1 MLTDEKKAM
10 MLASFDVFRRPT
22 PKMYRI
28 QKSHDL
34 AVHYWGLGVPLTH
47 NSLKELW
54 FKLYRERR
62 AAVFNDRELSN
73 LWRVIFTTVA
83 DGLLPLIDSPEALS
97 IVVDALRERGKA
109 DKSEDFLRKWFDYYP
124 GPGRVP
130 LGGRNSMDALVASVP
145 KVQPLAQNGFFSEG
159 GPFRAAN
166 LLRKDENLSEGVVRV
181 GAGFI
186 TAESRF
192 TRYVWVERFPYYS
205 DMIARGVHK
214 TDDEMRAVLKFIT
227 DDSIDQGGKLRDP
240 TMLVDFTDAMLG
252 HFFKFPEDVPS
263 AGIRQE
269 IMWIFDRLLGSRKDP
284 INASRWHPIAG
295 KVSELFDFWEM
306 GLELENLFDFARD
319 AVEGGSAY
327 DSNTTA
333 TRHWTERREF
343 WLRYWRA
350 GRFKKCR
357 VYAASPTRHAELVKR
372 FKNKYPS
379 LISRLGV
386 LNGRTGPSFL
396 MFLFELRGDVVIS
409 EFSDMGKVRVGY
421 RTSKITTTRGTIHW
435 WDLLSKEYVKYDFTH
450 SGDWKQQA
458 DAAIEELTHERV
470 PR

>member
-145 KVQPLAQNGFFSEG
+145 KVQALAQNGFFSEG

-240 TMLVDFTDAMLG
+240 TMLVEFTDAMLG

-295 KVSELFDFWEM
+295 KVSELFD
-306 GLELENLFDFARD
+306 
-319 AVEGGSAY
+319 
-327 DSNTTA
+327 
-333 TRHWTERREF
+333 
-343 WLRYWRA
+343 
-350 GRFKKCR
+350 
-357 VYAASPTRHAELVKR
+357 
-372 FKNKYPS
+372 
-379 LISRLGV
+379 
-386 LNGRTGPSFL
+386 
-396 MFLFELRGDVVIS
+396 
-409 EFSDMGKVRVGY
+409 
-421 RTSKITTTRGTIHW
+421 
-435 WDLLSKEYVKYDFTH
+435 
-450 SGDWKQQA
+450 
-458 DAAIEELTHERV
+458 
-470 PR
+470 

>member
-124 GPGRVP
+124 GPGRVS

-240 TMLVDFTDAMLG
+240 TMLVEFTDAMLG
-252 HFFKFPEDVPS
+252 HFFKFPKMSRAPAFGRKSCGFSTACS
-263 AGIRQE
+263 ARARIRSTPAGGT
-269 IMWIFDRLLGSRKDP
+269 RLQGKSRNSSTSGKWGWSSKTCSTLLEMRLRVVARTTRIQLQPGTGPNAVNSGFATGEPDGSR
-284 INASRWHPIAG
+284 NAGFMRLPQRAMRS
-295 KVSELFDFWEM
+295 SSS
-306 GLELENLFDFARD
+306 
-319 AVEGGSAY
+319 GSKT
-327 DSNTTA
+327 NI
-333 TRHWTERREF
+333 
-343 WLRYWRA
+343 LR
-350 GRFKKCR
+350 
-357 VYAASPTRHAELVKR
+357 
-372 FKNKYPS
+372 
-379 LISRLGV
+379 
-386 LNGRTGPSFL
+386 
-396 MFLFELRGDVVIS
+396 
-409 EFSDMGKVRVGY
+409 
-421 RTSKITTTRGTIHW
+421 
-435 WDLLSKEYVKYDFTH
+435 
-450 SGDWKQQA
+450 
-458 DAAIEELTHERV
+458 
-470 PR
+470 